1 MVSFERC
8 QEQKASF
15 TFQWFSNWEKSCKE
29 VGTIWGHKKTKKGAF
44 KILALQKIYKIY
56 NAQFIGNVLIS
67 QKNIFQIHLLLKVST
82 FKTRI
87 PDPGTARS
95 MERSIFQP
103 PLTQTPR
110 FFLSMSRPIIFSCQ
124 VLHPHRNLKGRLL
137 RYLMMMHWSFL
148 AAWIGAKQLRSP
160 GAELPRYGSINY
172 PWAVMALPATSSI
185 QKESN
190 SLGHRGLRY
199 GFLRRTNIDRSIDLA
214 VQHTYDTN
222 TWYTSD
228 FVRKSSL
235 FNVKSQ
241 DKDAESTKP

>member
-8 QEQKASF
+8 QEQEASF

-56 NAQFIGNVLIS
+56 NAQFIGYVLIS

-110 FFLSMSRPIIFSCQ
+110 FFSQYVSTHYIFMSSPPSTQKSERTAAQVPDDDALILFGCLDWRQAAQVSRSWTSQ
-124 VLHPHRNLKGRLL
+124 VRVYQLPVGGDGLASHVLHPKRIK
-137 RYLMMMHWSFL
+137 
-148 AAWIGAKQLRSP
+148 
-160 GAELPRYGSINY
+160 
-172 PWAVMALPATSSI
+172 
-185 QKESN
+185 
-190 SLGHRGLRY
+190 
-199 GFLRRTNIDRSIDLA
+199 
-214 VQHTYDTN
+214 
-222 TWYTSD
+222 
-228 FVRKSSL
+228 
-235 FNVKSQ
+235 
-241 DKDAESTKP
+241 